1 MIQLRVGMNGTN
13 TSTDLL
19 IRHIQPIEMIPS
31 IRAGFAANQLN
42 SSEFIPVLI
51 RKLSKADGFRIIIL
65 PAIIMWFHDIENV
78 TVGVGANDNKIR
90 IHG

>member
-19 IRHIQPIEMIPS
+19 IRHIQPIEMIPA
-31 IRAGFAANQLN
+31 IRAGLASDQLN
-42 SSEFIPVLI
+42 PAKLIPVQI
-51 RKLSKADGFRIIIL
+51 CKLSKADGFRIIIL